1 MILFCFVLFHLFI
14 PFIVFALLFS
24 LSLLVVSQIRGPM
37 AGSSPPSPLRFV
49 PCIFIARRFQ
59 LFLLSSTCV
68 ELCSRTPG
76 ARPAIA
82 VERVSQRLS
91 TGLERLEWNETAR
104 GRSFHS
110 KLFVSILNFSRQ
122 PSNRPEQKIT
132 QLTVAAGPRSSTRR
146 QGCRHVGGECS

>member
-110 KLFVSILNFSRQ
+110 MLFVHFEF
-122 PSNRPEQKIT
+122 PGNRATDPNRK
-132 QLTVAAGPRSSTRR
+132 
-146 QGCRHVGGECS
+146 